1 MRAVISGAG
10 TRVPPEGHDSEWLPA
25 SKVSH
30 PPTSRQACRTNDHWS
45 ALHAS
50 KSTQPDKVTKILNLN
65 LLWQVLP
72 LTIRTNH
79 IQGIM
84 PCGILFSLFTFKT
97 VNCHHLTIQRKEGLY
112 LDVKQIIDLG

>member
-79 IQGIM
+79 IQEINPVGSY
-84 PCGILFSLFTFKT
+84 FRYS
-97 VNCHHLTIQRKEGLY
+97 HLKHDVVEY
-112 LDVKQIIDLG
+112 LVHIVLGSYFLSIPT